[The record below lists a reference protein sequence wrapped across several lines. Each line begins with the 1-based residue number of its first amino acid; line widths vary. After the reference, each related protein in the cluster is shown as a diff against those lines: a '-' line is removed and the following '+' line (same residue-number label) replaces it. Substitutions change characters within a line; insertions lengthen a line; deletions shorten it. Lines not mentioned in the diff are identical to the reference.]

1 MTREAPAGMWPA
13 LQSRFGHAA
22 PLLLLSLLLAVLT
35 LAAGGRAARAEA
47 GPALVTPGEMQSGAL
62 LFRANE
68 KGRYVEAPRLGTDV
82 DLTVSGPTARAHVT
96 QVFQNPTDQWVEA
109 VYVYPLPEDGAVDT
123 LKMVVGDRVITG
135 DIAAREEARRTYEAA
150 KQAGQTAGLVEEER
164 PNLFTT
170 SVANVGPGE
179 TVLIQIEYQE
189 TVRQSGDRFS
199 LRVPLVVA
207 PRYNPTPVSQ
217 SVDFQP
223 GQGGWG
229 RTTTDP
235 VPDTDPVP
243 GRDRITP
250 PVLDPRGNAPVNPV
264 TLKLR
269 LQAGFPLGE
278 VVSAN
283 HAVDIEAQGP
293 DSRVVTMKGPVPAN
307 RDFELSWTPAA
318 GAAPSVGLFRER
330 VAGEDYLLAFVTPPA
345 LQQTEDKR
353 PRDVVFVID
362 NSGSMGGASMD
373 QAKSSLLYA
382 LGRLSPADRF
392 NVVRFDDTLDVL
404 FPDVVPA
411 DAGHVGR
418 AKSFVAGLEASGG
431 TEMVPAMQAALTEH
445 NGADRG
451 DDGAPRLRQ
460 VVFLTDGAIGNEQQL
475 FDTVAGMRGRSRVF
489 MVGIGSAPNT
499 YLMTRAAELGRG
511 TFTQIG
517 APEQVEERMRSLF
530 EKLESPVVTNLS
542 ARFSAGAAD
551 ATPETLPDLY
561 RGEPVVLAAKL
572 AALSGTIEVKGM
584 VGDRPWIVTLPV
596 AQAAK
601 GEGLSKLWAR
611 RRIADAEVAQ
621 TLGQIGPEQAD
632 QRILSLALQHH
643 LVTRLTSL
651 VAVDRTPRRP
661 DGATLSRNDIPLNL
675 PAGWD
680 FEKVFGARPKP
691 EFRQA
696 GLLLP
701 AAARSDA
708 PAAAGKPM
716 PVEDVVLP
724 QTATDAELRIIAGLL
739 LLIAGLAVLG
749 FGRRSKG
756 GRA

>member
-1 MTREAPAGMWPA
+1 MNSMTRETPAGLRSA

-35 LAAGGRAARAEA
+35 VAVGGRAARAEA
-47 GPALVTPGEMQSGAL
+47 ALVTPGEMQSGAL

-82 DLTVSGPTARAHVT
+82 DLTVSGPTARVHVT

-150 KQAGQTAGLVEEER
+150 KQAGRTAGLVEQER

-179 TVLIQIEYQE
+179 TVLIRIEYQE

-207 PRYNPTPVSQ
+207 PRYTPAPVAQ
-217 SVDFQP
+217 SVDFKP
-223 GQGGWG
+223 GQGWG
-229 RTTTDP
+229 RTM
-235 VPDTDPVP
+235 TDPVP

-250 PVLDPRGNAPVNPV
+250 PVLDPRDNAPVNPV
-264 TLKLR
+264 TLTVK

-283 HAVDIEAQGP
+283 HAVDVETQGP
-293 DSRVVTMKGPVPAN
+293 DSRVIRMKGPVPAN
-307 RDFELSWTPAA
+307 RDFELSWTAAA
-318 GAAPSVGLFRER
+318 GATPSVGLFRER

-345 LQQTEDKR
+345 LQQAEDKR

-411 DAGHVGR
+411 DAEHVGR
-418 AKSFVAGLEASGG
+418 ARSFVSGLEASGG
-431 TEMVPAMQAALTEH
+431 TEMVPAMQAALAEH
-445 NGADRG
+445 G
-451 DDGAPRLRQ
+451 DDGRARLRQ

-475 FDTVAGMRGRSRVF
+475 FDTIAGMRGRSRVF

-499 YLMTRAAELGRG
+499 FLMSRAAELGRG

-517 APEQVEERMRSLF
+517 APDQVEERMRTLF

-542 ARFSAGAAD
+542 ASFSAGGAD

-561 RGEPVVLAAKL
+561 RGEPVVLAARL

-584 VGDRPWIVTLPV
+584 IGDRPWIVTLPV

-621 TLGQIGPEQAD
+621 TLGQIDAEQAD

-651 VAVDRTPRRP
+651 VAIDRTPRRP

-680 FEKVFGARPKP
+680 FDKVFGARPKP

-696 GLLLP
+696 SLLLP
-701 AAARSDA
+701 AAARFNA
-708 PAAAGKPM
+708 PAAANNPV

-739 LLIAGLAVLG
+739 LLLAGMTVFG
-749 FGRRSKG
+749 FGRRSTG

>member
-1 MTREAPAGMWPA
+1 MTSMTKKAPAGLWPA

-35 LAAGGRAARAEA
+35 LTVGGRAARAET
-47 GPALVTPGEMQSGAL
+47 ALVTPGEMQSGAL

-150 KQAGQTAGLVEEER
+150 KQAGQTAGLVEQER

-189 TVRQSGDRFS
+189 TVHQSGDRFS
-199 LRVPLVVA
+199 LRVPLVAA
-207 PRYNPTPVSQ
+207 PHYNPAAVTQ
-217 SVDFQP
+217 SVDFKP

-229 RTTTDP
+229 QTTTDP
-235 VPDTDPVP
+235 VPD
-243 GRDRITP
+243 RDRITP
-250 PVLDPRGNAPVNPV
+250 PVLDPRNNAPVNPV
-264 TLKLR
+264 TLTVK

-293 DSRVVTMKGPVPAN
+293 DSRVITMKGPVPAN

-318 GAAPSVGLFRER
+318 GAAPSVGLFRET
-330 VAGEDYLLAFVTPPA
+330 VAGEDYVLAFVTPPA
-345 LQQTEDKR
+345 LQQAEDKR

-411 DAGHVGR
+411 DAEHLGR
-418 AKSFVAGLEASGG
+418 ARSFVSGLEASGG
-431 TEMVPAMQAALTEH
+431 TEMVPAMQAALTDHGTE
-445 NGADRG
+445 
-451 DDGAPRLRQ
+451 GAPRLRQ

-475 FDTVAGMRGRSRVF
+475 FDTIAGMRGRSRVF

-499 YLMTRAAELGRG
+499 FLMSRAAELGRG

-530 EKLESPVVTNLS
+530 EKLESPVVTGLS
-542 ARFSAGAAD
+542 ARFSAGGAD

-561 RGEPVVLAAKL
+561 RGEPVVLAARL

-584 VGDRPWIVTLPV
+584 IGDRPWIVTLPM

-611 RRIADAEVAQ
+611 RKIADAEVAQ

-680 FEKVFGARPKP
+680 FDKVFGARPKP

-701 AAARSDA
+701 AAARSNA
-708 PAAAGKPM
+708 PAAADKPV

-739 LLIAGLAVLG
+739 LLLAGLTVFAV
-749 FGRRSKG
+749 GRRSAG

>member
-1 MTREAPAGMWPA
+1 MTSMTKEAPAGLWRA

-35 LAAGGRAARAEA
+35 LAVGGRTARAET

-96 QVFQNPTDQWVEA
+96 QLFQNPTDQWVEA

-150 KQAGQTAGLVEEER
+150 KQAGQTAGLVEQER

-189 TVRQSGDRFS
+189 TVHQSGDRFS

-207 PRYNPTPVSQ
+207 PRYSPAAVGQ
-217 SVDFQP
+217 SVDFKP

-229 RTTTDP
+229 QTTTDP
-235 VPDTDPVP
+235 VPD
-243 GRDRITP
+243 RDRITP
-250 PVLDPRGNAPVNPV
+250 PVLDPRNNAPVNPV
-264 TLKLR
+264 TLTVK

-283 HAVDIEAQGP
+283 HAVDIETQGP
-293 DSRVVTMKGPVPAN
+293 DSRLVTMKGPVPAN
-307 RDFELSWTPAA
+307 RDFELSWAPAA

-382 LGRLSPADRF
+382 LGRLAPADRF
-392 NVVRFDDTLDVL
+392 NVVRFDDTLDML

-411 DAGHVGR
+411 DAEHVGR
-418 AKSFVAGLEASGG
+418 AKAFVSALEASGG
-431 TEMVPAMQAALTEH
+431 TEMVPAMQAALTDHGTE
-445 NGADRG
+445 GP
-451 DDGAPRLRQ
+451 PRLRQ

-475 FDTVAGMRGRSRVF
+475 FDTIAGMRGRSRVF
-489 MVGIGSAPNT
+489 MVGIGSAPNSF
-499 YLMTRAAELGRG
+499 LMSRAAELGRG

-517 APEQVEERMRSLF
+517 APDQVQDRMRSLF

-542 ARFSAGAAD
+542 ASFSAGDAD

-584 VGDRPWIVTLPV
+584 IGDRPWVFTLPV

-632 QRILSLALQHH
+632 QRILALALQHH

-651 VAVDRTPRRP
+651 VAVDKTPRRP

-680 FEKVFGARPKP
+680 FDKVFGKPKAEPRP
-691 EFRQA
+691 EFREA
-696 GLLLP
+696 ALLLP
-701 AAARSDA
+701 AAARADT
-708 PAAAGKPM
+708 PAAANKLA
-716 PVEDVVLP
+716 PVEEVVLP
-724 QTATDAELRIIAGLL
+724 QTATDAELRIIAGIALL
-739 LLIAGLAVLG
+739 LAGLAVLA
-749 FGRRSKG
+749 FGRRSMG

>member
-1 MTREAPAGMWPA
+1 MRSMTRETPVGLRPA
-13 LQSRFGHAA
+13 LQSRLGHAL
-22 PLLLLSLLLAVLT
+22 PFLLLSLLLAVLT
-35 LAAGGRAARAEA
+35 LAFTGRPARAEA
-47 GPALVTPGEMQSGAL
+47 GPALVTPDEMQSGTL

-123 LKMVVGDRVITG
+123 LRMVVGDRVITG

-150 KQAGQTAGLVEEER
+150 KQAGRTAGLVEEER

-189 TVRQSGDRFS
+189 SVHQSGDRFS

-207 PRYNPTPVSQ
+207 PRYSPAPVRQ

-229 RTTTDP
+229 QIVADP
-235 VPDTDPVP
+235 VPD
-243 GRDRITP
+243 RDRITP
-250 PVLDPRGNAPVNPV
+250 PVQDPRRNAPVNPV
-264 TLKLR
+264 TLKVR

-293 DSRVVTMKGPVPAN
+293 DSRIITMKGPVPAN

-318 GAAPSVGLFRER
+318 GAAPSVGLFREK

-345 LQQTEDKR
+345 LQQAEDKR

-392 NVVRFDDTLDVL
+392 NVVRFDDTLTAL

-411 DAGHVGR
+411 DSEHLGR
-418 AKSFVAGLEASGG
+418 ARSFVSGLEAAGG
-431 TEMVPAMQAALTEH
+431 TEMVPAMKAAL
-445 NGADRG
+445 ADHG
-451 DDGAPRLRQ
+451 TDGAPRLRQ

-475 FDTVAGMRGRSRVF
+475 FDTIAAMRGRSRVF

-499 YLMTRAAELGRG
+499 FLMSRAAELGRG

-517 APEQVEERMRSLF
+517 APGQVEERMRSLF

-542 ARFSAGAAD
+542 ASFSAGAAD

-561 RGEPVVLAAKL
+561 RGEPVVLAARL
-572 AALSGTIEVKGM
+572 AALAGTIEVKGM
-584 VGDRPWIVTLPV
+584 IGDQPWVVTLPV

-632 QRILSLALQHH
+632 QRILALALQHH

-661 DGATLSRNDIPLNL
+661 EGAPLTRNDIPLNL

-680 FEKVFGARPKP
+680 FDSVFGTAKPKPQP
-691 EFRQA
+691 EFREA
-696 GLLLP
+696 ALLLP
-701 AAARSDA
+701 AAARADA
-708 PAAAGKPM
+708 PAAADKPV
-716 PVEDVVLP
+716 PVEEVVLP
-724 QTATDAELRIIAGLL
+724 QTATDAELRILGGLL
-739 LLIAGLAVLG
+739 LLLAGLGVFA
-749 FGRRSKG
+749 FSRRTVGDRS
-756 GRA
+756 

>member
-1 MTREAPAGMWPA
+1 MRSMTREMPAGLRPA
-13 LQSRFGHAA
+13 FQSRFGHAL
-22 PLLLLSLLLAVLT
+22 PFLLLSLLLAVLT
-35 LAAGGRAARAEA
+35 LAIGGRAARAET

-109 VYVYPLPEDGAVDT
+109 VYVYPLPEDGAVDA

-189 TVRQSGDRFS
+189 SVHQSGDRFS

-207 PRYNPTPVSQ
+207 PRYTPAPVAQ
-217 SVDFQP
+217 SVDFAP
-223 GQGGWG
+223 GQGWG
-229 RTTTDP
+229 QTTDP
-235 VPDTDPVP
+235 VPD
-243 GRDRITP
+243 RDRITP
-250 PVLDPRGNAPVNPV
+250 PVLDPRSNAPVNPV
-264 TLKLR
+264 TLTLR

-283 HAVDIEAQGP
+283 HAVDIETRGP
-293 DSRVVTMKGPVPAN
+293 DSRVITMKGPVPAN
-307 RDFELSWTPAA
+307 RDFELSWTSAT

-330 VAGEDYLLAFVTPPA
+330 VAGEDYVLAFVTPPA
-345 LQQTEDKR
+345 LAQAEDKR

-373 QAKSSLLYA
+373 QAKASLLYA

-404 FPDVVPA
+404 FPDAVPA
-411 DAGHVGR
+411 DAEHVGR
-418 AKSFVAGLEASGG
+418 ARSFVSGLEASGG

-445 NGADRG
+445 NGA
-451 DDGAPRLRQ
+451 DGAPRLRQ

-475 FDTVAGMRGRSRVF
+475 FDTIAGMRGRSRVF

-499 YLMTRAAELGRG
+499 FLMSRAAELGRG

-517 APEQVEERMRSLF
+517 APDQVEERMRGLF

-542 ARFSAGAAD
+542 ASFSAGGAD

-572 AALSGTIEVKGM
+572 GTLSGTIEVKGM
-584 VGDRPWIVTLPV
+584 IGDRPWIVTLPV

-611 RRIADAEVAQ
+611 RRIADAEVAR
-621 TLGQIGPEQAD
+621 TLGQIDAEQAD
-632 QRILSLALQHH
+632 QRILALALQHH

-661 DGATLSRNDIPLNL
+661 DGTTLSRNDIPLNL

-680 FEKVFGARPKP
+680 FDSVFGKAKAEPRP
-691 EFRQA
+691 EFREA
-696 GLLLP
+696 ALLLP
-701 AAARSDA
+701 AAARA
-708 PAAAGKPM
+708 EGPAAANKPM

-724 QTATDAELRIIAGLL
+724 QTATDAELRITGGLL
-739 LLIAGLAVLG
+739 LLLAGLAVLA
-749 FGRRSKG
+749 FGRRSTG
-756 GRA
+756 GRS

>member
-1 MTREAPAGMWPA
+1 MTSMTKEAPAGLWRA

-35 LAAGGRAARAEA
+35 LAVGGRTARAET

-96 QVFQNPTDQWVEA
+96 QLFQNPTDQWVEA

-150 KQAGQTAGLVEEER
+150 KQAGQTAGLVEQER

-189 TVRQSGDRFS
+189 TVHRSGDRFS
-199 LRVPLVVA
+199 LRVPLVAA
-207 PRYNPTPVSQ
+207 PRYSPAAVTQ
-217 SVDFQP
+217 SVDFKP

-229 RTTTDP
+229 QTTTDP
-235 VPDTDPVP
+235 VPD
-243 GRDRITP
+243 RDRITP
-250 PVLDPRGNAPVNPV
+250 PVLDPRNNAPVNPV
-264 TLKLR
+264 TLTVK

-283 HAVDIEAQGP
+283 HAVDIETQGP
-293 DSRVVTMKGPVPAN
+293 DSRLVTMKGPVPAN
-307 RDFELSWTPAA
+307 RDFELSWAPAA

-382 LGRLSPADRF
+382 LGRLAPADRF
-392 NVVRFDDTLDVL
+392 NVVRFDDTLDML

-411 DAGHVGR
+411 DAEHVGR
-418 AKSFVAGLEASGG
+418 AKAFVSALEASGG
-431 TEMVPAMQAALTEH
+431 TEMVPAMQAALTDHGTE
-445 NGADRG
+445 GP
-451 DDGAPRLRQ
+451 PRLRQ

-475 FDTVAGMRGRSRVF
+475 FDTIAGMRGRSRVF
-489 MVGIGSAPNT
+489 MVGIGSAPNSF
-499 YLMTRAAELGRG
+499 LMSRAAELGRG

-517 APEQVEERMRSLF
+517 APDQVQDRMRSLF

-542 ARFSAGAAD
+542 ASFSAGDAD

-584 VGDRPWIVTLPV
+584 IGDRPWVFTLPV

-632 QRILSLALQHH
+632 QRILALALQHH

-651 VAVDRTPRRP
+651 VAVDKTPRRP

-680 FEKVFGARPKP
+680 FDKVFGKPKAEPRP
-691 EFRQA
+691 EFREA
-696 GLLLP
+696 ALLLP
-701 AAARSDA
+701 AAARADT
-708 PAAAGKPM
+708 PAAANKLA
-716 PVEDVVLP
+716 PVEEVVLP
-724 QTATDAELRIIAGLL
+724 QTATDAELRIIAGIALL
-739 LLIAGLAVLG
+739 LAGLAVLA
-749 FGRRSKG
+749 FGRRSMG

>member
-1 MTREAPAGMWPA
+1 MKSMTRGAPAGLRPA
-13 LQSRFGHAA
+13 FQSRFGHAL
-22 PLLLLSLLLAVLT
+22 PFLLLSLLLAVLT
-35 LAAGGRAARAEA
+35 LAVGGRAARAET

-189 TVRQSGDRFS
+189 TVHQSGDRFS
-199 LRVPLVVA
+199 LRVPLVMA
-207 PRYNPTPVSQ
+207 PRYNPAAVAQ

-223 GQGGWG
+223 GQAGWG
-229 RTTTDP
+229 QTNTDP
-235 VPDTDPVP
+235 VPD
-243 GRDRITP
+243 RDRITP
-250 PVLDPRGNAPVNPV
+250 PVLDPRSNAPVNPV

-283 HAVDIEAQGP
+283 HAVDIETQGP
-293 DSRVVTMKGPVPAN
+293 DSRVITMKGPVPAN

-318 GAAPSVGLFRER
+318 GAAPSVGLFREK
-330 VAGEDYLLAFVTPPA
+330 VAGEDYVLAFVTPPA
-345 LQQTEDKR
+345 LQQAEDKR

-382 LGRLSPADRF
+382 LGRLSPTDRF

-411 DAGHVGR
+411 DAEHVGR
-418 AKSFVAGLEASGG
+418 AKSFVSGLEASGG

-445 NGADRG
+445 G
-451 DDGAPRLRQ
+451 DDGPARLRQ

-475 FDTVAGMRGRSRVF
+475 FDTIAGMRGRSRVF

-499 YLMTRAAELGRG
+499 FLMSRAAELGRG

-517 APEQVEERMRSLF
+517 APDQVEERMRTLF

-542 ARFSAGAAD
+542 ANFSAGGAD

-572 AALSGTIEVKGM
+572 ASLSGTIEVKGM
-584 VGDRPWIVTLPV
+584 IGDRPWIVTLPV

-611 RRIADAEVAQ
+611 RKIADAEVAQ
-621 TLGQIGPEQAD
+621 TLGQIDAEQAD
-632 QRILSLALQHH
+632 QRILALALQHH

-651 VAVDRTPRRP
+651 VAVDKTPRRP

-680 FEKVFGARPKP
+680 FDTVFGKPKAEPRP

-696 GLLLP
+696 ALLLP
-701 AAARSDA
+701 AAVRADT
-708 PAAAGKPM
+708 PAAANKPV
-716 PVEDVVLP
+716 PVEEVVLP

-739 LLIAGLAVLG
+739 LLLAGLAVLA
-749 FGRRSKG
+749 FARRSKG
-756 GRA
+756 GRS

>member
-1 MTREAPAGMWPA
+1 MRSMTRETPAGLWPA

-35 LAAGGRAARAEA
+35 LAVGGRAARAET

-82 DLTVSGPTARAHVT
+82 DLTVSGPTARARVT

-135 DIAAREEARRTYEAA
+135 DIAAREEARRTYQAA

-179 TVLIQIEYQE
+179 TVLIRIEYQE
-189 TVRQSGDRFS
+189 TVHQSGDRFS

-207 PRYNPTPVSQ
+207 PRYTPAPVAQ

-223 GQGGWG
+223 GQGWG

-235 VPDTDPVP
+235 VPD
-243 GRDRITP
+243 RDRITP
-250 PVLDPRGNAPVNPV
+250 PVLDPRENAPVNPV
-264 TLKLR
+264 TLSVT

-283 HAVDIEAQGP
+283 HAVDIETQAP
-293 DSRVVTMKGPVPAN
+293 DSRVITMKGPVPAN
-307 RDFELSWTPAA
+307 RDFELSWTAAA
-318 GAAPSVGLFRER
+318 GVAPSVGLFRER
-330 VAGEDYLLAFVTPPA
+330 VAGEDYVLAFVTPPA
-345 LQQTEDKR
+345 LAQAEDKR

-382 LGRLSPADRF
+382 LGRLSSADRF

-411 DAGHVGR
+411 DAEHVGR
-418 AKSFVAGLEASGG
+418 AKSFVSGLEASGG

-445 NGADRG
+445 NEA
-451 DDGAPRLRQ
+451 DGASRLRQ

-475 FDTVAGMRGRSRVF
+475 FDTIAGMRGRSRVF

-499 YLMTRAAELGRG
+499 FLMSRAAELGRG

-517 APEQVEERMRSLF
+517 APDQVEERMRSLF

-542 ARFSAGAAD
+542 ASFSAGGAD

-572 AALSGTIEVKGM
+572 AALSGMIEVKGM
-584 VGDRPWIVTLPV
+584 IGDRPWIVTLPV

-680 FEKVFGARPKP
+680 FDTVFGKLKAKPRP
-691 EFRQA
+691 EFREA
-696 GLLLP
+696 ALLLP
-701 AAARSDA
+701 AAARADT
-708 PAAAGKPM
+708 PAAANKPV
-716 PVEDVVLP
+716 PVEEVVLP

-739 LLIAGLAVLG
+739 LLFAGLTVLA

>member
-1 MTREAPAGMWPA
+1 MTSMTREAPAGLWPA

-35 LAAGGRAARAEA
+35 LAAGGRAARAEL

-150 KQAGQTAGLVEEER
+150 KLAGQTAGLVEEER

-189 TVRQSGDRFS
+189 TMRQSGDRFS

-207 PRYNPTPVSQ
+207 PRYSPAPVTQ
-217 SVDFQP
+217 SVDFKP

-229 RTTTDP
+229 QANTDP
-235 VPDTDPVP
+235 VPD
-243 GRDRITP
+243 RDRITP
-250 PVLDPRGNAPVNPV
+250 PVLDPRDNAPVNPV
-264 TLKLR
+264 TLTVK

-283 HAVDIEAQGP
+283 HAVDIETQGP
-293 DSRVVTMKGPVPAN
+293 ESRVVTMKGPVPAN
-307 RDFELSWTPAA
+307 RDFELSWTAAA

-345 LQQTEDKR
+345 LQQAEDKR

-373 QAKSSLLYA
+373 QAKASLLYA

-411 DAGHVGR
+411 DAEHVGW
-418 AKSFVAGLEASGG
+418 AKSFVSALEASGG
-431 TEMVPAMQAALTEH
+431 TEMVPAMQAALTDHGTE
-445 NGADRG
+445 
-451 DDGAPRLRQ
+451 GAPRLRQ

-475 FDTVAGMRGRSRVF
+475 FDTIAGMRGRSRVF
-489 MVGIGSAPNT
+489 MVGIGSAPNSF
-499 YLMTRAAELGRG
+499 LMSRAAELGRG

-517 APEQVEERMRSLF
+517 APGQVQERMRTLF

-542 ARFSAGAAD
+542 ASFSAGAAD

-584 VGDRPWIVTLPV
+584 IGDRPWIVSLPV

-611 RRIADAEVAQ
+611 RRIADTEVAQ

-651 VAVDRTPRRP
+651 VAVDKTPRRP
-661 DGATLSRNDIPLNL
+661 DGAVLSRNDIPLNL

-680 FEKVFGARPKP
+680 FDKVFGARPKP

-701 AAARSDA
+701 AAARADT
-708 PAAAGKPM
+708 PAASKPV

-739 LLIAGLAVLG
+739 LLLAGLTVFAC
-749 FGRRSKG
+749 GRRSTG

>member
-1 MTREAPAGMWPA
+1 MKSMTRETPAGLWPA

-35 LAAGGRAARAEA
+35 LAVGARTARAEA
-47 GPALVTPGEMQSGAL
+47 ALVTPGEMQSGAL

-96 QVFQNPTDQWVEA
+96 QVFQNPTDRWVEA

-150 KQAGQTAGLVEEER
+150 KQAGHTAGLVEEER

-179 TVLIQIEYQE
+179 TVLIRIEYQE
-189 TVRQSGDRFS
+189 TVHQSGDRFS

-207 PRYNPTPVSQ
+207 PRYTPAPVVQ
-217 SVDFQP
+217 SVDFKP

-229 RTTTDP
+229 QAI
-235 VPDTDPVP
+235 TDPVP

-250 PVLDPRGNAPVNPV
+250 PVLDPRDNAPVNPV
-264 TLKLR
+264 TLTVK

-283 HAVDIEAQGP
+283 HAVDIETQGP

-345 LQQTEDKR
+345 LQQASDKR

-411 DAGHVGR
+411 DAEHVGR
-418 AKSFVAGLEASGG
+418 AKSFVSGLEASGG

-445 NGADRG
+445 G
-451 DDGAPRLRQ
+451 DDGLARLRQ

-475 FDTVAGMRGRSRVF
+475 FDTIAGMRGRSRVF

-499 YLMTRAAELGRG
+499 FLMNRAAELGRG

-517 APEQVEERMRSLF
+517 APDQVEERMRSLF

-542 ARFSAGAAD
+542 ASFSASGAD

-572 AALSGTIEVKGM
+572 ASLSGTIEVKGM
-584 VGDRPWIVTLPV
+584 IGDRPWIVSLPV

-601 GEGLSKLWAR
+601 GEGLSKLWAQ

-621 TLGQIGPEQAD
+621 TLGQIDAEQAD

-680 FEKVFGARPKP
+680 FDKVFGARPKP

-696 GLLLP
+696 ALLLP
-701 AAARSDA
+701 AAARSNA
-708 PAAAGKPM
+708 PAAANKPV

-724 QTATDAELRIIAGLL
+724 QTATDAELRIIGGLL
-739 LLIAGLAVLG
+739 LVLAGLTVFAV
-749 FGRRSKG
+749 GRRSKG